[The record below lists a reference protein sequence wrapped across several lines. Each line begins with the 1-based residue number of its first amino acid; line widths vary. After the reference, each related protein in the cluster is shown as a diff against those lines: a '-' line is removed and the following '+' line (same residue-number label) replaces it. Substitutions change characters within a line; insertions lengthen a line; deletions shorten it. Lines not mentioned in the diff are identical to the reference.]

1 MTPATTRNRIARLP
15 AEHQFSVASARW
27 PLNRGPAHPTFSGH
41 QKTVHLNNNEST
53 ANESPAAAARYVA
66 DAFLRY
72 NSEFRQITRR
82 ASQRFDNR
90 DWRGSQSDALERI
103 DLYGHH
109 VDSCVAALRNV
120 LQSQALDRPLW
131 RQIRGEFAAQIAT
144 LSDKEF
150 AKTFFSS
157 ITRRLFGTVGVA
169 PDLEFVATDLDPLA
183 DIHSSVMT
191 NEYANRGS
199 LSLLIENL
207 LGDMK
212 FRTPWRD
219 FEKSVAHVSAEI
231 SAHLAS
237 SSERRTV
244 QRVELIRP
252 IFFQY
257 TRAYVVGR
265 VTGRNFSRPLV
276 LALKNSD
283 SGLLVDAVMLTEDDV
298 SVVFGYTRSYFH
310 VDLERVGE
318 AVVFLKQLM
327 PRKPISELFTVL
339 GRAKQGKTERY
350 REIMRHLSHSTDQ
363 FAHAPGERGL
373 VMVCFTLPSLDVV
386 FKLIRDKFPYPK
398 NVLRQEV
405 LDKYRF
411 VFKHDRAGRLVD
423 AQEFKHVRLP
433 LSRFAP
439 ALLKELTTETTATV
453 HIEGED
459 VIFDHMYIERRMVPL
474 NLFLRDAPADA
485 AERAVLDYGQAIRD
499 LAYTNIFAGDLLL
512 KNFGVTRHGRV
523 IFYDYDE
530 LCQVTDCRFRDL
542 PQAQNDEDEMRGEAW
557 FYVADNDVFPE
568 TFLNFLAFSDEQRGI
583 FRKAHEEIL
592 TADFWR
598 HIQQRV
604 TVGELMEV
612 LPYHPHRV
620 RVASSF

>member
-1 MTPATTRNRIARLP
+1 MTEETVPPAIGQLVEP
-15 AEHQFSVASARW
+15 
-27 PLNRGPAHPTFSGH
+27 
-41 QKTVHLNNNEST
+41 
-53 ANESPAAAARYVA
+53 AARYVA
-66 DAFLRY
+66 DAFVRY
-72 NSEFRQITRR
+72 NAEFRQITRR
-82 ASQRFDNR
+82 AAQRFDNR
-90 DWRGSQSDALERI
+90 DWRGSQLDAVERI

-109 VDSCVAALRNV
+109 VDASVAALREM
-120 LQSQALDRPLW
+120 LGEHALDRQLW
-131 RQIRGEFAAQIAT
+131 RATRQRFAQQIDA

-150 AKTFFSS
+150 SKTFFSS
-157 ITRRLFGTVGVA
+157 VTRRLFATVGVA
-169 PDLEFVATDLDPLA
+169 PDIEFVATDLDPLA
-183 DIHSSVMT
+183 DIHSSVVT
-191 NEYANRGS
+191 TEYVNRGS
-199 LSLLIENL
+199 LSLLIEDL
-207 LGDMK
+207 LGDLK

-219 FEKSVAHVSAEI
+219 LEKSVAYVTSEI
-231 SAHLAS
+231 SAHLDE

-244 QRVELIRP
+244 QRIELIKP
-252 IFFQY
+252 VFYQY

-265 VTGRNFSRPLV
+265 VTGRHFSRPIV

-283 SGLLVDAVMLTEDDV
+283 SGLLVDALMLTEDDV
-298 SVVFGYTRSYFH
+298 SVVFGFTRSYFH

-327 PRKPISELFTVL
+327 PRKPVSELFTVL

-350 REIMRHLSHSTDQ
+350 REIMRSLGGSTDL
-363 FAHAPGERGL
+363 FDHAPGERGL

-386 FKLIRDKFPYPK
+386 FKLIRDRFPYPK

-423 AQEFKHVRLP
+423 AQEFKRVRLP
-433 LSRFAP
+433 LARFSA
-439 ALLKELTTETTATV
+439 ALLEELTTETAATV
-453 HIEGED
+453 HIDGDD

-474 NLFLRDAPADA
+474 NLFLRDAPKEA

-530 LCQVTDCRFRDL
+530 LCQVTDCRFREV
-542 PQAQNDEDEMRGEAW
+542 PQPSCEEDEMRGEAW
-557 FYVADNDVFPE
+557 FYVAENDVFPE
-568 TFLNFLAFSDEQRGI
+568 TFLNFLAFSDEQREL
-583 FRKAHEEIL
+583 FRRAHGEIL

-598 HIQQRV
+598 GIQQRV
-604 TVGELMEV
+604 KASELMEV

-620 RVASSF
+620 RVAGSL